1 MAVDVQEPHEMSAL
15 IDTQTRKLRAQLLG
29 AMVCREAGE
38 PAPQRLH
45 LRRAVEPEEPA
56 ERGRVAFL
64 EMLGPLDAQQRHEQE
79 RQQGRAQAKE
89 GRTDLTV
96 ELAADPKQPAL
107 DQARESEQDADTGN
121 RGPLAKERCGI
132 IEQPQMGEL
141 PIEAAIARV
150 AVEAHWHRFGVVL
163 SRAVG
168 SPAPSFTDGA
178 EPSSSSSVDF
188 ADGTPTARGVPAA
201 AVVIPANASCALSAG
216 VEGPTSLRIAFSL
229 TPSRCATARL
239 LIPWLFSS
247 SMLRRRCPEIRRRP
261 RRQPSSRPSAAIPP
275 CT

>member
-79 RQQGRAQAKE
+79 RQQGRAQAIE

-150 AVEAHWHRFGVVL
+150 AVEAHRHRFGVVL
-163 SRAVG
+163 SRADWI
-168 SPAPSFTDGA
+168 AGA
-178 EPSSSSSVDF
+178 V
-188 ADGTPTARGVPAA
+188 
-201 AVVIPANASCALSAG
+201 LH
-216 VEGPTSLRIAFSL
+216 
-229 TPSRCATARL
+229 
-239 LIPWLFSS
+239 
-247 SMLRRRCPEIRRRP
+247 
-261 RRQPSSRPSAAIPP
+261 
-275 CT
+275 

>member
-56 ERGRVAFL
+56 EHGRGAFL
-64 EMLGPLDAQQRHEQE
+64 EMLGPLDGPPRPEQE
-79 RQQGRAQAKE
+79 RQQGRAQAIE

-107 DQARESEQDADTGN
+107 DQARESEQDADTRN

-150 AVEAHWHRFGVVL
+150 AVEAHRHRLALVRRRGDRIVVCE
-163 SRAVG
+163 
-168 SPAPSFTDGA
+168 F
-178 EPSSSSSVDF
+178 
-188 ADGTPTARGVPAA
+188 
-201 AVVIPANASCALSAG
+201 
-216 VEGPTSLRIAFSL
+216 
-229 TPSRCATARL
+229 
-239 LIPWLFSS
+239 
-247 SMLRRRCPEIRRRP
+247 LRRWRGG
-261 RRQPSSRPSAAIPP
+261 SL
-275 CT
+275 

>member
-1 MAVDVQEPHEMSAL
+1 MAVDVQKPHEMSAL
-15 IDTQTRKLRAQLLG
+15 IDTQTCQLRAQLLG

-56 ERGRVAFL
+56 ECGRVTFL

-79 RQQGRAQAKE
+79 RQQGRAQAIE

-107 DQARESEQDADTGN
+107 DQARESEQDADTRN
-121 RGPLAKERCGI
+121 RGPLAEERRGI

-150 AVEAHWHRFGVVL
+150 AVEAHRHRLATASRRGDRIVASFAEGVVR
-163 SRAVG
+163 SAS
-168 SPAPSFTDGA
+168 SPL
-178 EPSSSSSVDF
+178 DF
-188 ADGTPTARGVPAA
+188 ADGTPAAGGAPAA